1 MKEPCLTP
9 TPFPFLAQ
17 ATAPSAAPTPHTAVT
32 AAPGTTAPASST
44 PPAKEPPFWA
54 SPMVLP
60 LFLIAIFFI
69 FMSRT
74 KKKQEREA
82 QDLRNNLKRGDRIQT
97 IGGILGTVVEA
108 RDTEVLVKVDETNNT
123 KIRFSRNAIHRVIVE
138 ETAAADKK

>member
-1 MKEPCLTP
+1 MTP
-9 TPFPFLAQ
+9 IPFALLGQ
-17 ATAPSAAPTPHTAVT
+17 ATAPSAAAPAPTHTAMT

-74 KKKQEREA
+74 KKKQEKQAE
-82 QDLRNNLKRGDRIQT
+82 DLRNNLKRGDRVQT

-108 RDTEVLVKVDETNNT
+108 RDNEVLVKVDETNNI

-138 ETAAADKK
+138 DAAAADKK

>member
-1 MKEPCLTP
+1 MTP
-9 TPFPFLAQ
+9 IPFAFLAQ
-17 ATAPSAAPTPHTAVT
+17 TTAPSAPAPAPTNTAVT

-54 SPMVLP
+54 SPMILP

-74 KKKQEREA
+74 KKKQEKQAE
-82 QDLRNNLKRGDRIQT
+82 DLRNNLKRGDRVQT

-108 RDTEVLVKVDETNNT
+108 RDNEVLVKVDETNNT

-138 ETAAADKK
+138 DAAAADKK